1 MTTKIMMNINLN
13 LLPAVKKNR
22 LEYIINFL
30 LTKDILE
37 LIILIASVLA
47 TTLIWSW
54 IFLENDF
61 IILAESAA
69 AINREYY
76 EHNQDAKKINDLIK
90 NINLASQN
98 FAPISPKLKELINSL
113 PNDVKLNYIQ
123 LDRQA
128 QTLTI
133 TGMATTRAA
142 LLGYQDILNKIS
154 WITRVE
160 TPVSQLFQKN
170 NINFEFKAQLKGLD
184 LKNPTA
190 NPKKKPPIKE

>member
-1 MTTKIMMNINLN
+1 MMNINLN
-13 LLPAVKKNR
+13 LLPAVKKTR

-37 LIILIASVLA
+37 LVILIASVLA

-61 IILAESAA
+61 IILAESAT
-69 AINREYY
+69 AINRDYY
-76 EHNQDAKKINDLIK
+76 AYNQDAKKINDLIK

-154 WITRVE
+154 WITRME
-160 TPVSQLFQKN
+160 TPISQLFQKN

-184 LKNPTA
+184 LKNATA
-190 NPKKKPPIKE
+190 NPDKKPPIKE